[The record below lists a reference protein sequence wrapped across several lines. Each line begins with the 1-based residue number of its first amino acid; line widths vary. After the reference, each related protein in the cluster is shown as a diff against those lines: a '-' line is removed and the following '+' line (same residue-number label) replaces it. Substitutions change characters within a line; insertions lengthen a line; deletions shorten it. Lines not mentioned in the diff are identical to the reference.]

1 MPDKRL
7 QRARF
12 RMDARL
18 LCARPRLGAA
28 SPGLMLL
35 TTLATIAAT
44 VWLYVLIAKGFLPE
58 QDTGL
63 LLGTVETSQDAH
75 SPPWLSG
82 SAAHVTFGIS
92 QSTA

>member
-1 MPDKRL
+1 
-7 QRARF
+7 
-12 RMDARL
+12 
-18 LCARPRLGAA
+18 
-28 SPGLMLL
+28 MLL

-44 VWLYVLIAKGFLPE
+44 VWLYVLIPKGFLPE
-58 QDTGL
+58 QNTGL
-63 LLGTVETSQDAH
+63 LLGTAETSQYAH